1 MAEILNV
8 LYQFDNNYAPYAGI
22 SMLSL
27 CENNKDIGAINIYCA
42 AMDVAKENIQMLNAT
57 VEKYNRK
64 IIYMNVQSSLEQIR
78 KMDARPWNGSLAT
91 WIKIFIIKE
100 LIGKVDTLL
109 YIDSD
114 TLIVGSLK
122 ELCYFNFHGKAMAC
136 VIDALAFPRLK
147 RLKIEQNQY
156 YFNAGI
162 MFFNLRYFEGHN
174 LFFHNMIDH
183 LEKNI
188 HRYSM
193 NDQDL
198 LNDFF
203 CDNIQKMNPK
213 YNFQG
218 VHFMYPDD
226 IYYKVYGTYQYY
238 SMEEIKEGRADT
250 RIIHYI
256 RAVGDYPW
264 DEGSYHP
271 LRDEYLKWKNIS
283 LWKNLPDRRK
293 KRTPLFRFERLLYLH
308 LPKKIFLKI
317 LKFITEHMI

>member
-100 LIGKVDTLL
+100 LIGKIDTLL

-174 LFFHNMIDH
+174 
-183 LEKNI
+183 
-188 HRYSM
+188 
-193 NDQDL
+193 
-198 LNDFF
+198 
-203 CDNIQKMNPK
+203 DNIQKMNPK